1 MAADRNPLNAL
12 GFARAAGGYDLP
24 LARRR
29 QSHHVWALR
38 CVPQAEAGAARR
50 QRYRN
55 RAVPL
60 DAATH
65 RILNQWTY

>member
-1 MAADRNPLNAL
+1 VAADRNPLNAL
-12 GFARAAGGYDLP
+12 GFARVADGHDLP
-24 LARRR
+24 LARRL

-38 CVPQAEAGAARR
+38 GVPQAEAVRPEG
-50 QRYRN
+50 QRYRK